1 MKNRYP
7 DNSQDGYRLYYDTL
21 QASPDA
27 VLWVDASTGRI
38 QHANR
43 SACRRLGYAYSE
55 LTQTALWDLD
65 TGIAENEWPAHVHMM
80 TNTPDRIYE
89 TALVTNTGDHLPVEI
104 TCSLVE
110 SENRPCL
117 CCFIRDVSQCRRSE
131 VRSRQSEERLRAIV
145 QALPDLVF
153 VLDEDGRH
161 LEVLTARENLLY
173 ASTDRIRGRRLHDIF
188 PDPLADT
195 FLSLVQNTIQNRQS
209 GVIEYELPIDGKV
222 RCFEARTAPME
233 RKINGKNAVVWI
245 ARDITE
251 RQQAEQALRDSEE
264 RLQAIGR
271 ALPDLVFVVD
281 EEGRYLDILTAE
293 KNLLYADPGSL
304 KGRRI
309 HDLFPPAEADTYL
322 GAIQRTIETGTSE
335 KLEYELKVPA
345 GRRWFEARTGP
356 MNLRIDGKRCGVFIA
371 RDITDRKQAERL
383 KSQNIYLQE
392 ELKSELN
399 YGEIIGESSPM
410 KAVFKDIGMVAETDA
425 TVLLLG
431 ETGTGKELIARAI
444 HAVSRR
450 KHKPLIKINCGVF
463 APGLIENELFGHEK
477 GGYTGAES
485 RKKGRFELA
494 HQGTLFLDEV
504 GELPPEAQIKLLRVL
519 QEQEFERIGGE
530 ATLKVD
536 VRVIAA
542 TNRDLEAA
550 VKEGRF
556 RSDLYYRLNIF
567 PIRIPPLRERKEDIT
582 HLTDYLVEKISVRL
596 GKRIQKVSPEV
607 IHKLNRSDW
616 PGNVRELANI
626 LERAVI
632 LCPEPVLTGQYI
644 SGLSTSPAKDSTFA
658 TLEEIERRHILAALK
673 KTNGVL
679 SGPNGAAALL
689 QINRSTLWSRMQ
701 RLGIQVSKVISM

>member
-1 MKNRYP
+1 MNNRYP
-7 DNSQDGYRLYYDTL
+7 DIFQDRHRLSDDTL
-21 QASPDA
+21 QSSPDA

-38 QHANR
+38 LHANP
-43 SACRRLGYAYSE
+43 SACRRLGYANPE
-55 LTQTALWDLD
+55 LTRTALWDHDSGL
-65 TGIAENEWPAHVHMM
+65 AENNWPAHVEMM
-80 TNTPDRIYE
+80 TRTPDRIYE
-89 TALVTNTGDHLPVEI
+89 TSFITQTGDHLPVEI
-104 TCSLVE
+104 TCARVE
-110 SENRPCL
+110 SETRTCL

-145 QALPDLVF
+145 QVLPDLVF
-153 VLDEDGRH
+153 VLDEDGTH

-173 ASTDRIRGRRLHDIF
+173 ASTDRIRGRRLHQIF
-188 PDPLADT
+188 PEPLADT
-195 FLSLVQNTIQNRQS
+195 FLSLIQDTILSGQS
-209 GVIEYELPIDGKV
+209 RIIEYELPIAGRS
-222 RCFEARTAPME
+222 RCFEARTAPMA
-233 RKINGKNAVVWI
+233 RKINGKNAIVWI

-281 EEGRYLDILTAE
+281 EEGRYLDTLTAE
-293 KNLLYADPGSL
+293 KNLLYADAESL
-304 KGRRI
+304 QGKRI

-322 GAIQRTIETGTSE
+322 SAIQRTIETGASE
-335 KLEYELKVPA
+335 KLEYELNVPA

-356 MNLRIDGKRCGVFIA
+356 MNLRIGGKRCGVFIA
-371 RDITDRKQAERL
+371 RDITDRKQAEKL
-383 KSQNIYLQE
+383 KSQNLYLQE
-392 ELKSELN
+392 ELKSELT
-399 YGEIIGESSPM
+399 YGEIIGESSSM
-410 KAVFKDIGMVAETDA
+410 KAVFTNIGMVAETDA
-425 TVLLLG
+425 TVLVLG
-431 ETGTGKELIARAI
+431 ETGTGKELVARAI
-444 HAVSRR
+444 HSVSNR
-450 KHKPLIKINCGVF
+450 KHKPLIKINCGAF
-463 APGLIENELFGHEK
+463 APGLVENELFGHEK

-504 GELPPEAQIKLLRVL
+504 GELPSEAQIKLLRVL

-530 ATLKVD
+530 TTLKVN

-556 RSDLYYRLNIF
+556 RSDLFYRLNIF

-582 HLTDYLVEKISVRL
+582 HLTDYLVEKISIRL

-607 IHKLNRSDW
+607 IHKLTRSDW

-632 LCPEPVLTGQYI
+632 LCREPVLTGKYI
-644 SGLSTSPAKDSTFA
+644 SGLSTSPVANPAFP
-658 TLEEIERRHILAALK
+658 TLREMERRHILAALK

-701 RLGIQVSKVISM
+701 KLGIQVSKVIST